1 VEFARANQPLG
12 YHASRRQEKDMPYLD
27 IRDYLATLE
36 RQGLLKRISQEVDRA
51 RDIGCLVK
59 WMYQALPTE
68 QRFGLFFD
76 NVKGSRIPVV
86 TSALGASP
94 KTVALALQCEIGDIN
109 AKVVDG
115 LRHPI
120 KPKLVDAGRCQE
132 VVLTGRDANLDA
144 LPVVTWT
151 PGKDK
156 APYITTI
163 VVTRDH
169 DSGHQNMG
177 VYRTMVR
184 DSHSVLVNLA
194 PGRQGFRNV
203 KTWTDKGNAAPIAWV
218 IAAEPAVHLAT
229 VANLPYGKDEI
240 ELAGGLKGEPIE
252 LVRCKTN
259 DLRVPANAE
268 IIIEGEI
275 KPGEFDDEG
284 PFGEFAGY
292 MGPVEKRPVAGI
304 TAITH
309 RENPLF
315 YGLSSQMPPSESTTI
330 QSLINAGVILQLMRD
345 QLGEQAVHDV
355 WIDLTFGGLLAHGI
369 VAIAPQYPGH
379 GKRVGRIIADLTPLK
394 RVTVVDADVDIRD
407 PSHVDWAL
415 NSRFN
420 PQRDTIL
427 IGDWYVPVQMDP
439 SVRDARGNV
448 APGSKAVFD
457 ATQKSDS
464 GSSSL
469 PPKKLMMDALT
480 LWTECGLPEL
490 DIPRRLQLR
499 LESS

>member
-1 VEFARANQPLG
+1 MAR
-12 YHASRRQEKDMPYLD
+12 R
-27 IRDYLATLE
+27 
-36 RQGLLKRISQEVDRA
+36 
-51 RDIGCLVK
+51 
-59 WMYQALPTE
+59 
-68 QRFGLFFD
+68 
-76 NVKGSRIPVV
+76 
-86 TSALGASP
+86 
-94 KTVALALQCEIGDIN
+94 KTC
-109 AKVVDG
+109 
-115 LRHPI
+115 R
-120 KPKLVDAGRCQE
+120 
-132 VVLTGRDANLDA
+132 
-144 LPVVTWT
+144 
-151 PGKDK
+151 
-156 APYITTI
+156 
-163 VVTRDH
+163 
-169 DSGHQNMG
+169 
-177 VYRTMVR
+177 
-184 DSHSVLVNLA
+184 
-194 PGRQGFRNV
+194 
-203 KTWTDKGNAAPIAWV
+203 
-218 IAAEPAVHLAT
+218 
-229 VANLPYGKDEI
+229 
-240 ELAGGLKGEPIE
+240 
-252 LVRCKTN
+252 
-259 DLRVPANAE
+259 
-268 IIIEGEI
+268 
-275 KPGEFDDEG
+275 
-284 PFGEFAGY
+284 
-292 MGPVEKRPVAGI
+292 
-304 TAITH
+304 
-309 RENPLF
+309 
-315 YGLSSQMPPSESTTI
+315 
-330 QSLINAGVILQLMRD
+330 SLINAGVILQLMRD

-439 SVRDARGNV
+439 SVRDARGSV